1 MMEAKWHWKLGL
13 ELSEGFEFDCSGN
26 VVRVEEEK
34 KESDKGKQESF
45 KIDNEVW
52 TDSIQGIE
60 QGMRCEVRHGT
71 RRGSVAFVGKVAELG
86 SGGYWVG
93 LIFDEPVGKT
103 DGTTKGGKRYFE
115 EPGPAYGSFFRKKNI
130 VVGDFPEIDIMD
142 ELDTDSDDEL

>member
-52 TDSIQGIE
+52 TDSNKE
-60 QGMRCEVRHGT
+60 
-71 RRGSVAFVGKVAELG
+71 
-86 SGGYWVG
+86 
-93 LIFDEPVGKT
+93 
-103 DGTTKGGKRYFE
+103 
-115 EPGPAYGSFFRKKNI
+115 
-130 VVGDFPEIDIMD
+130 
-142 ELDTDSDDEL
+142 

>member
-1 MMEAKWHWKLGL
+1 MMEAKRHSKLGL

-52 TDSIQGIE
+52 AESIQDIE

-93 LIFDEPVGKT
+93 LIFDEPVGKR

-115 EPGPAYGSFFRKKNI
+115 EPGPAYGSFVRKKNI